1 MNNPSIQYLYILTNS
16 LYEQLSIRQIN
27 LLIWIK
33 PGLIKIKLLV
43 DCPLMRGHLRPQ
55 FIEFIRVGLL

>member
-33 PGLIKIKLLV
+33 PGLIKIKPEPTVTITVVPLV
-43 DCPLMRGHLRPQ
+43 
-55 FIEFIRVGLL
+55 